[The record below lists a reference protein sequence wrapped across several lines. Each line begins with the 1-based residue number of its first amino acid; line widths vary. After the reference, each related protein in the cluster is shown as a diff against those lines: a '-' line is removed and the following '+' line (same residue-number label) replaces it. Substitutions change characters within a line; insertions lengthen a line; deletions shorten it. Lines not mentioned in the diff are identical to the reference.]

1 MLNSSQYCQTLLS
14 AEAERLEVRDLVVVL
29 PGILGSTLVRDG
41 QQVWAPSSGAVWR
54 AIRSFGASIQSL
66 TLPVDLGDDHPG
78 DGVEPLALMP
88 DLHLLP
94 GIWSANIGYDRLLG
108 WLTQRFKLVLAD
120 PQNGATSSNLLQ
132 FAYDWRLSCRYNA
145 CRLKRVVEPALER
158 WRALDE
164 ANREAR
170 LIFICHSMGGLVA
183 RWYVE
188 QEGGAAH
195 TRKLITIGT
204 PHRGAVAALQ
214 QLVNGVEKS
223 VGPLRLDLSRFA
235 RSLPS
240 VHQLL
245 PQYACLQ
252 TGTGLTPISAVAL
265 PNVNPAQ
272 VADALAFHAALDAA
286 PEGDAAAASAYA
298 LHPIVGTR
306 QPTPT
311 TARLVGER
319 LETSDAIEGAREGG
333 DGTVPRLAAAPKALS
348 PDDPRLR
355 YAPDQHLGLHSHQAV
370 LDELEGVLTAR
381 PVIHRGLAGPEIGV
395 RTEPLL
401 LLGEP
406 LVVWAEV
413 AAREPLGL
421 MAELLDESGRLL
433 ERRKLRVQD
442 SGQGQGQGH
451 GQSCVFQPPGAG
463 AWQVRVVAAGGS
475 AGAVTRP
482 VSAISL
488 VCPQEQGP

>member
-1 MLNSSQYCQTLLS
+1 LS
-14 AEAERLEVRDLVVVL
+14 GETERLEVRDLVVVL
-29 PGILGSTLVRDG
+29 PGILGSTLARDG
-41 QQVWAPSSGAVWR
+41 QEAWAPSAGVVWQ

-66 TLPVDLGDDHPG
+66 TLPSDLGDDHPG

-94 GIWSANIGYDRLLG
+94 GLWSANIGYSRLLD
-108 WLTQRFKLVLAD
+108 WLTQRFTLVPPD
-120 PQNGATSSNLLQ
+120 PKDPAKPANLLP
-132 FAYDWRLSCRYNA
+132 FAYDWRLSNRYNA
-145 CRLKRVVEPALER
+145 RRLRAVVEPALER
-158 WRALDE
+158 WRALAE

-170 LIFICHSMGGLVA
+170 LILICHSMGGLVA

-188 QEGGAAH
+188 REGGAAH

-223 VGPLRLDLSRFA
+223 VGPLRLNLTRFA

-240 VHQLL
+240 AHQLL

-252 TGTGLTPISAVAL
+252 TGAGLAPISAVAL
-265 PNVNPAQ
+265 PGVNPAL
-272 VADALAFHAALDAA
+272 VADAVAFHAALDTA
-286 PEGDAAAASAYA
+286 PASAYD

-319 LETSDAIEGAREGG
+319 IETSEAIEGAREGG
-333 DGTVPRLAAAPKALS
+333 DGTVPRLSAAPKALN

-381 PVIHRGLAGPEIGV
+381 PVIHRGLAGPQIGV

-401 LLGEP
+401 LLGDP
-406 LVVWAEV
+406 LVVWADE
-413 AAREPLGL
+413 AASEPLGL
-421 MAELLDESGRLL
+421 MAELLDEGGRLV
-433 ERRKLRVQD
+433 ERRKMRVEG
-442 SGQGQGQGH
+442 SGQG
-451 GQSCVFQPPGAG
+451 CVFQPPRAG
-463 AWQVRVVAAGGS
+463 AWQVRVGAAGGS
-475 AGAVTRP
+475 AGAMTTP
-482 VSAISL
+482 VSAVSL
-488 VCPQEQGP
+488 VCPLEEGP

>member
-1 MLNSSQYCQTLLS
+1 M
-14 AEAERLEVRDLVVVL
+14 VL
-29 PGILGSTLVRDG
+29 PGILGSTLARDG
-41 QQVWAPSSGAVWR
+41 QEAWAPSAGVVWQ

-66 TLPVDLGDDHPG
+66 TLPTDLGDDHPG

-94 GIWSANIGYDRLLG
+94 GLWSANIGYSRLLD
-108 WLTQRFKLVLAD
+108 WLTQRFTLVPPD
-120 PQNGATSSNLLQ
+120 PKDPAKPANLLP
-132 FAYDWRLSCRYNA
+132 FAYDWRLSNRYNA
-145 CRLKRVVEPALER
+145 RRLRAVVEPALER
-158 WRALDE
+158 WRALAE

-170 LIFICHSMGGLVA
+170 LILICHSMGGLVA

-188 QEGGAAH
+188 REGGAAH

-223 VGPLRLDLSRFA
+223 VGPLRLNLTRFA

-240 VHQLL
+240 AHQLL

-252 TGTGLTPISAVAL
+252 TGAGLAPISAVAL
-265 PNVNPAQ
+265 PGVNPAL
-272 VADALAFHAALDAA
+272 VADAVAFHAALDTA
-286 PEGDAAAASAYA
+286 PASAYD

-319 LETSDAIEGAREGG
+319 IETSEAIEGAREGG
-333 DGTVPRLAAAPKALS
+333 DGTVPRLSAAPKALN
-348 PDDPRLR
+348 PDDPLLR

-381 PVIHRGLAGPEIGV
+381 PVIHRGLAGPQIGV

-401 LLGEP
+401 LLGDP
-406 LVVWAEV
+406 LVVWADE
-413 AAREPLGL
+413 AASEPLGL
-421 MAELLDESGRLL
+421 MAELLDEGGRLV
-433 ERRKLRVQD
+433 ERRKMRVEG
-442 SGQGQGQGH
+442 SGQG
-451 GQSCVFQPPGAG
+451 CVFQPPRAG
-463 AWQVRVVAAGGS
+463 AWQVRVGAAGGS
-475 AGAVTRP
+475 AGAMTTP
-482 VSAISL
+482 VSAVSL
-488 VCPQEQGP
+488 VCPLEEGP

>member
-1 MLNSSQYCQTLLS
+1 MSGG
-14 AEAERLEVRDLVVVL
+14 AERLEIRDLVVVL
-29 PGILGSTLVRDG
+29 PGILGSTLARDG
-41 QQVWAPSSGAVWR
+41 QEAWAPSAGVVWR

-66 TLPVDLGDDHPG
+66 TLPADLGDDHPG

-94 GIWSANIGYDRLLG
+94 GLWSANIGYSRLLD
-108 WLTQRFKLVLAD
+108 WLTQRFTLVPPD
-120 PQNGATSSNLLQ
+120 PKDPAKPANLLP
-132 FAYDWRLSCRYNA
+132 FAYDWRLSNRYNA
-145 CRLKRVVEPALER
+145 RRLRAVVEPALER
-158 WRALDE
+158 WRALAE

-188 QEGGAAH
+188 REGGAAL

-214 QLVNGVEKS
+214 QLVNGLEKS
-223 VGPLRLDLSRFA
+223 VGPLRLDLTRFA

-240 VHQLL
+240 AHQLL
-245 PQYACLQ
+245 PQYACLE
-252 TGTGLTPISAVAL
+252 TGAGLAPISAVAL
-265 PNVNPAQ
+265 PGVNPAL
-272 VADALAFHAALDAA
+272 VADAVAFHAALDAA
-286 PEGDAAAASAYA
+286 PASAYD

-311 TARLVGER
+311 TARLVEER
-319 LETSDAIEGAREGG
+319 IETSEQIEGAREGG
-333 DGTVPRLAAAPKALS
+333 DGTVPRLSAAPKALN

-381 PVIHRGLAGPEIGV
+381 PVIHRGLAGPEIGL

-406 LVVWAEV
+406 LVVWADL
-413 AAREPLGL
+413 AASKPLGL
-421 MAELLDESGRLL
+421 MAALLDEGGRVV
-433 ERRKLRVQD
+433 ERRKLRVE
-442 SGQGQGQGH
+442 GQGQG
-451 GQSCVFQPPGAG
+451 CVFQPPRAG
-463 AWQVRVVAAGGS
+463 AWQVRVGAARGS
-475 AGAVTRP
+475 EGAMTTP
-482 VSAISL
+482 VSAVSL
-488 VCPQEQGP
+488 VCPLEEGP

>member
-1 MLNSSQYCQTLLS
+1 MSGG
-14 AEAERLEVRDLVVVL
+14 AERLEIRDLVVVL
-29 PGILGSTLVRDG
+29 PGILGSTLARDG
-41 QQVWAPSSGAVWR
+41 QEAWAPSAGVVWR

-66 TLPVDLGDDHPG
+66 TLPADLGDDHPG

-94 GIWSANIGYDRLLG
+94 GLWSANIGYSRLLD
-108 WLTQRFKLVLAD
+108 WLTQRFTLVPPD
-120 PQNGATSSNLLQ
+120 PKDPAKPANLLP
-132 FAYDWRLSCRYNA
+132 FAYDWRLSNRYNA
-145 CRLKRVVEPALER
+145 RRLSAVVEPALER
-158 WRALDE
+158 WRALAE

-170 LIFICHSMGGLVA
+170 LILICHSMGGLVA

-188 QEGGAAH
+188 REGGAAL

-214 QLVNGVEKS
+214 QLVNGLEKS
-223 VGPLRLDLSRFA
+223 VGPLRLDLTRFA

-240 VHQLL
+240 AHQLL
-245 PQYACLQ
+245 PQYACLE
-252 TGTGLTPISAVAL
+252 TGAGLAPISAVAL
-265 PNVNPAQ
+265 PGVNPAL
-272 VADALAFHAALDAA
+272 VADAVAFHAALDAA
-286 PEGDAAAASAYA
+286 PASAYD

-311 TARLVGER
+311 TARLVEER
-319 LETSDAIEGAREGG
+319 IETSEQIEGAREGG
-333 DGTVPRLAAAPKALS
+333 DGTVPRLSAAPKALN

-381 PVIHRGLAGPEIGV
+381 PVIHRGLAGPEIGL

-406 LVVWAEV
+406 LVVWADL
-413 AAREPLGL
+413 AASKPLGL
-421 MAELLDESGRLL
+421 MAALLDEGGRVV
-433 ERRKLRVQD
+433 ERRKLRVE
-442 SGQGQGQGH
+442 GQGQG
-451 GQSCVFQPPGAG
+451 CVFQPPRAG
-463 AWQVRVVAAGGS
+463 AWQVRVGAARGS
-475 AGAVTRP
+475 EGAMTTP
-482 VSAISL
+482 VSAVSL
-488 VCPQEQGP
+488 VCPLEEGP

>member
-1 MLNSSQYCQTLLS
+1 MSGG
-14 AEAERLEVRDLVVVL
+14 AERLEVRDLVVVL
-29 PGILGSTLVRDG
+29 PGILGSTLARDG
-41 QQVWAPSSGAVWR
+41 QEAWAPSAGVVWR

-66 TLPVDLGDDHPG
+66 TLPADLGDDHPG

-94 GIWSANIGYDRLLG
+94 GLWSANIGYSRLLD
-108 WLTQRFKLVLAD
+108 WLTQRFTLVPPD
-120 PQNGATSSNLLQ
+120 PKDPAKPANLLP
-132 FAYDWRLSCRYNA
+132 FAYDWRLSNRYNA
-145 CRLKRVVEPALER
+145 RRLRAVVEPALER
-158 WRALDE
+158 WRALAE

-188 QEGGAAH
+188 REGGAAL

-214 QLVNGVEKS
+214 QLVNGLEKS
-223 VGPLRLDLSRFA
+223 VGPLRLDLTRFA

-240 VHQLL
+240 AHQLL
-245 PQYACLQ
+245 PQYACLE
-252 TGTGLTPISAVAL
+252 TGAGLAPISAVAL
-265 PNVNPAQ
+265 PGVNPAL
-272 VADALAFHAALDAA
+272 VADAVAFHAALDAA
-286 PEGDAAAASAYA
+286 PASAYD

-319 LETSDAIEGAREGG
+319 IETSEQIEGAREGG
-333 DGTVPRLAAAPKALS
+333 DGTVPRLSAAPKALN

-381 PVIHRGLAGPEIGV
+381 PVIHRGLAGPEIGL

-406 LVVWAEV
+406 LVVWADL
-413 AAREPLGL
+413 AASKPLGL
-421 MAELLDESGRLL
+421 MAELLDEGGRVV
-433 ERRKLRVQD
+433 ERRKLRVE
-442 SGQGQGQGH
+442 GQGQG
-451 GQSCVFQPPGAG
+451 CVFQPPRAG
-463 AWQVRVVAAGGS
+463 AWQVRVGAARGS
-475 AGAVTRP
+475 EGAMTTP
-482 VSAISL
+482 VSAVSL
-488 VCPQEQGP
+488 VCPLEEGP

>member
-1 MLNSSQYCQTLLS
+1 MSGG
-14 AEAERLEVRDLVVVL
+14 AERLEVRDLVVVL
-29 PGILGSTLVRDG
+29 PGILGSTLARDG
-41 QQVWAPSSGAVWR
+41 QEAWAPSAGVVWR

-66 TLPVDLGDDHPG
+66 TLPADLGDDHPG

-94 GIWSANIGYDRLLG
+94 GLWSANIGYSRLLD
-108 WLTQRFKLVLAD
+108 WLTQRFTLVPPD
-120 PQNGATSSNLLQ
+120 PKDPAKPANLLP
-132 FAYDWRLSCRYNA
+132 FAYDWRLSNRYNA
-145 CRLKRVVEPALER
+145 RRLRAVVEPALER
-158 WRALDE
+158 WRALAE

-170 LIFICHSMGGLVA
+170 LILICHSMGGLVA

-188 QEGGAAH
+188 RESGAAH

-223 VGPLRLDLSRFA
+223 VGPLRLDLTRFA

-240 VHQLL
+240 AHQLL
-245 PQYACLQ
+245 PQYACLE
-252 TGTGLTPISAVAL
+252 TGAGLAPISAVAL
-265 PNVNPAQ
+265 PGVNPAL
-272 VADALAFHAALDAA
+272 VADAVAFHAALDAA
-286 PEGDAAAASAYA
+286 PASAYD

-319 LETSDAIEGAREGG
+319 IETSEQIEGAREGG
-333 DGTVPRLAAAPKALS
+333 DGTVPRLSAAPKALN

-381 PVIHRGLAGPEIGV
+381 PVIHRGLAGPEIGL

-406 LVVWAEV
+406 LVVWADL
-413 AAREPLGL
+413 AASKPLGL
-421 MAELLDESGRLL
+421 MAELLDEGGRVV
-433 ERRKLRVQD
+433 ERRKLRVE
-442 SGQGQGQGH
+442 GQGQG
-451 GQSCVFQPPGAG
+451 CVFQPPRAG
-463 AWQVRVVAAGGS
+463 AWQVRVGAARGS
-475 AGAVTRP
+475 EGAMTTP
-482 VSAISL
+482 VSAVSL
-488 VCPQEQGP
+488 VCPLEEGP

>member
-1 MLNSSQYCQTLLS
+1 MSGG
-14 AEAERLEVRDLVVVL
+14 AERLEVRDLVVVL
-29 PGILGSTLVRDG
+29 PGILGSTLARDG
-41 QQVWAPSSGAVWR
+41 QEAWAPSAGVVWR

-66 TLPVDLGDDHPG
+66 TLPADLGDDHPG

-94 GIWSANIGYDRLLG
+94 GLWSANIGYSRLLD
-108 WLTQRFKLVLAD
+108 WLTQRFTLVPPD
-120 PQNGATSSNLLQ
+120 PKDPAKPANLLP
-132 FAYDWRLSCRYNA
+132 FPYDWRLSNRYNA
-145 CRLKRVVEPALER
+145 RRLRAVVEPALER
-158 WRALDE
+158 WRALAE

-188 QEGGAAH
+188 REGGAAL

-214 QLVNGVEKS
+214 QLVNGLEKS
-223 VGPLRLDLSRFA
+223 VGPLRLDLTRFA

-240 VHQLL
+240 AHQLL
-245 PQYACLQ
+245 PQYACLE
-252 TGTGLTPISAVAL
+252 TGAGLAPISAVAL
-265 PNVNPAQ
+265 PGVNPAL
-272 VADALAFHAALDAA
+272 VADAVAFHAALDAA
-286 PEGDAAAASAYA
+286 PASAYD

-311 TARLVGER
+311 TARLVEER
-319 LETSDAIEGAREGG
+319 IETSEQIEGAREGG
-333 DGTVPRLAAAPKALS
+333 DGTVPRLSAAPKALN

-381 PVIHRGLAGPEIGV
+381 PVIHRGLAGPEIGL

-406 LVVWAEV
+406 LVVWADL
-413 AAREPLGL
+413 AASKPLGL
-421 MAELLDESGRLL
+421 MAALLDEGGRVV
-433 ERRKLRVQD
+433 ERRKLRVE
-442 SGQGQGQGH
+442 GQGQG
-451 GQSCVFQPPGAG
+451 CVFQPPRAG
-463 AWQVRVVAAGGS
+463 AWQVRVGAARGS
-475 AGAVTRP
+475 EGAMTTP
-482 VSAISL
+482 VSAVSL
-488 VCPQEQGP
+488 VCPLEEGP

>member
-1 MLNSSQYCQTLLS
+1 MSGET
-14 AEAERLEVRDLVVVL
+14 ERLEVRDLVVVL
-29 PGILGSTLVRDG
+29 PGILGSTLARDG
-41 QQVWAPSSGAVWR
+41 QEAWAPSAGVVWQ

-66 TLPVDLGDDHPG
+66 TLPTDLGDDHPG

-94 GIWSANIGYDRLLG
+94 GLWSANIGYSRLLD
-108 WLTQRFKLVLAD
+108 WLTQRFTLVPPD
-120 PQNGATSSNLLQ
+120 PKDPAKPANLLP
-132 FAYDWRLSCRYNA
+132 FAYDWRLSNRYNA
-145 CRLKRVVEPALER
+145 RRLRAVVEPALER
-158 WRALDE
+158 WRALAE

-170 LIFICHSMGGLVA
+170 LILICHSMGGLVA

-188 QEGGAAH
+188 REGGAAL

-223 VGPLRLDLSRFA
+223 VGPLRLNLTRFA

-240 VHQLL
+240 AHQLL

-252 TGTGLTPISAVAL
+252 TGAGLAPISAVAL
-265 PNVNPAQ
+265 PGVNPAL
-272 VADALAFHAALDAA
+272 VADAVAFHAALDTA
-286 PEGDAAAASAYA
+286 PASAYD

-319 LETSDAIEGAREGG
+319 IETSEQIEGAREGG
-333 DGTVPRLAAAPKALS
+333 DGTVPRLSAAPKALN

-381 PVIHRGLAGPEIGV
+381 PVIHRGLAGPQLGV

-406 LVVWAEV
+406 LVVWADV
-413 AAREPLGL
+413 AASKPLGL
-421 MAELLDESGRLL
+421 LAELLDEGGRVV
-433 ERRKLRVQD
+433 ERRKLRVEG
-442 SGQGQGQGH
+442 SGQG
-451 GQSCVFQPPGAG
+451 CVFQPPRAG
-463 AWQVRVVAAGGS
+463 AWQVRVGAAGGS
-475 AGAVTRP
+475 AGAMTTP
-482 VSAISL
+482 VSAVSL
-488 VCPQEQGP
+488 VCPLEEGP

>member
-1 MLNSSQYCQTLLS
+1 M
-14 AEAERLEVRDLVVVL
+14 VL
-29 PGILGSTLVRDG
+29 PGILGSTLARDG
-41 QQVWAPSSGAVWR
+41 QEAWAPSAGVVWQ

-66 TLPVDLGDDHPG
+66 TLPTDLGDDHPG

-94 GIWSANIGYDRLLG
+94 GLWSANIGYSRLLD
-108 WLTQRFKLVLAD
+108 WLTQRFTLVPPD
-120 PQNGATSSNLLQ
+120 PKDPAKPANLLP
-132 FAYDWRLSCRYNA
+132 FAYDWRLSNRYNA
-145 CRLKRVVEPALER
+145 RRLRAVVEPALER
-158 WRALDE
+158 LRALAE

-170 LIFICHSMGGLVA
+170 LILICHSMGGLVA

-188 QEGGAAH
+188 REGGAAH

-223 VGPLRLDLSRFA
+223 VGPLRLNLTRFA

-240 VHQLL
+240 AHQLL

-252 TGTGLTPISAVAL
+252 TGAGLAPISAVAL
-265 PNVNPAQ
+265 PGVNPAL
-272 VADALAFHAALDAA
+272 VADAVAFHAALDTA
-286 PEGDAAAASAYA
+286 PASAYD

-319 LETSDAIEGAREGG
+319 IETSEAIEGAREGG
-333 DGTVPRLAAAPKALS
+333 DGTVPRLSAAPKALN

-381 PVIHRGLAGPEIGV
+381 PVIHRGLAGPQIGV

-401 LLGEP
+401 LLGDP
-406 LVVWAEV
+406 LVVWADE
-413 AAREPLGL
+413 AASEPLGL
-421 MAELLDESGRLL
+421 MAELLDEGGRLV
-433 ERRKLRVQD
+433 ERRKMRVEG
-442 SGQGQGQGH
+442 SGQG
-451 GQSCVFQPPGAG
+451 CVFQPPRAG
-463 AWQVRVVAAGGS
+463 AWQVRVGAAGGS
-475 AGAVTRP
+475 AGAMTTP
-482 VSAISL
+482 VSAVSL
-488 VCPQEQGP
+488 VCPLEEGP

>member
-1 MLNSSQYCQTLLS
+1 M
-14 AEAERLEVRDLVVVL
+14 VL
-29 PGILGSTLVRDG
+29 PGILGSTLARDG
-41 QQVWAPSSGAVWR
+41 QEAWAPSAGVVWQ

-66 TLPVDLGDDHPG
+66 TLPTDLGDDHPG

-94 GIWSANIGYDRLLG
+94 GLWSANIGYSRLLD
-108 WLTQRFKLVLAD
+108 WLTQRFTLVPPD
-120 PQNGATSSNLLQ
+120 PKDPAKPANLLP
-132 FAYDWRLSCRYNA
+132 FAYDWRLSNRYNA
-145 CRLKRVVEPALER
+145 LRLKGVVEPALER
-158 WRALDE
+158 WRALAE

-170 LIFICHSMGGLVA
+170 LILICHSMGGLVA

-188 QEGGAAH
+188 REGGAAL

-214 QLVNGVEKS
+214 QLVNGVEES
-223 VGPLRLDLSRFA
+223 VGPLRLNLTRFA

-240 VHQLL
+240 AHQLL

-252 TGTGLTPISAVAL
+252 SGAGLAPISAVAL
-265 PNVNPAQ
+265 PGVNPAL
-272 VADALAFHAALDAA
+272 VADAVAFHAALDAA
-286 PEGDAAAASAYA
+286 PASAYD

-319 LETSDAIEGAREGG
+319 IETSEEIEGAREGG
-333 DGTVPRLAAAPKALS
+333 DGTVPRLSAAPKALN

-381 PVIHRGLAGPEIGV
+381 PVIHRAIFGPQIGV

-401 LLGEP
+401 LLGDP
-406 LVVWAEV
+406 LVVWADV
-413 AAREPLGL
+413 AASEPLGL
-421 MAELLDESGRLL
+421 MAELLDEGGRVV

-442 SGQGQGQGH
+442 SGQGQG
-451 GQSCVFQPPGAG
+451 CVFQPPRAG
-463 AWQVRVVAAGGS
+463 AWQVRVGAAGGS
-475 AGAVTRP
+475 AGAMTTP
-482 VSAISL
+482 VSAVSL
-488 VCPQEQGP
+488 VCPLEEGP

>member
-1 MLNSSQYCQTLLS
+1 MDMT
-14 AEAERLEVRDLVVVL
+14 V
-29 PGILGSTLVRDG
+29 
-41 QQVWAPSSGAVWR
+41 
-54 AIRSFGASIQSL
+54 
-66 TLPVDLGDDHPG
+66 
-78 DGVEPLALMP
+78 LMP

-94 GIWSANIGYDRLLG
+94 GLWSANIGYSRLLD
-108 WLTQRFKLVLAD
+108 WLTQRFTLVPPD
-120 PQNGATSSNLLQ
+120 PKDPAKPANLLP
-132 FAYDWRLSCRYNA
+132 FAYDWRLSNRYNA
-145 CRLKRVVEPALER
+145 RRLRAVVEPALER
-158 WRALDE
+158 WRALAE

-188 QEGGAAH
+188 REGGAAL

-214 QLVNGVEKS
+214 QLVNGLEKS
-223 VGPLRLDLSRFA
+223 VGPLRLDLTRFA

-240 VHQLL
+240 AHQLL
-245 PQYACLQ
+245 PQYACLE
-252 TGTGLTPISAVAL
+252 TGAGLAPISAVAL
-265 PNVNPAQ
+265 PGVNPAL
-272 VADALAFHAALDAA
+272 VADAVAFHAALDAA
-286 PEGDAAAASAYA
+286 PASAYD

-319 LETSDAIEGAREGG
+319 IETSEQIEGAREGG
-333 DGTVPRLAAAPKALS
+333 DGTVPRLSAAPKALN

-381 PVIHRGLAGPEIGV
+381 PVIHRRLAGPEIGV

-406 LVVWAEV
+406 LVVWADL
-413 AAREPLGL
+413 AASKPLGL
-421 MAELLDESGRLL
+421 MAELLDEGGRVV
-433 ERRKLRVQD
+433 EWRKLRVEGT
-442 SGQGQGQGH
+442 GQG
-451 GQSCVFQPPGAG
+451 CVFQPPRAG
-463 AWQVRVVAAGGS
+463 AWQVRVGAAGGS
-475 AGAVTRP
+475 AGAMTTP
-482 VSAISL
+482 VSAVSL
-488 VCPQEQGP
+488 VCPLEEGP

>member
-1 MLNSSQYCQTLLS
+1 LS
-14 AEAERLEVRDLVVVL
+14 GETERLEIRDLVVVL
-29 PGILGSTLVRDG
+29 PGILGSTLARDG
-41 QQVWAPSSGAVWR
+41 QEAWAPSAGVVWQ

-66 TLPVDLGDDHPG
+66 TLPADLGDDHPG

-94 GIWSANIGYDRLLG
+94 GLWSANIGYSRLLD
-108 WLTQRFKLVLAD
+108 WLTQRFTLVPPD
-120 PQNGATSSNLLQ
+120 PKDPAKPANLLP
-132 FAYDWRLSCRYNA
+132 FAYDWRLSNRYNA
-145 CRLKRVVEPALER
+145 LRLKGVVEPALER
-158 WRALDE
+158 WRALAE

-170 LIFICHSMGGLVA
+170 LILICHSMGGLVA

-188 QEGGAAH
+188 REGGAAL

-223 VGPLRLDLSRFA
+223 VGPLRLNLTRFA

-240 VHQLL
+240 AHQLL

-252 TGTGLTPISAVAL
+252 SGAGLAPISAVAL
-265 PNVNPAQ
+265 PGVNPAL
-272 VADALAFHAALDAA
+272 VADAVAFHAALDAA
-286 PEGDAAAASAYA
+286 PEGGAAAVASAYD

-319 LETSDAIEGAREGG
+319 IETSEAIEGAREGG
-333 DGTVPRLAAAPKALS
+333 DGTVPRLSAAPKALN

-381 PVIHRGLAGPEIGV
+381 PVIHRGLAGPQIGL

-401 LLGEP
+401 LLGDP
-406 LVVWAEV
+406 LVVWADV
-413 AAREPLGL
+413 AASEPLGL
-421 MAELLDESGRLL
+421 MAELLDEGGRVV
-433 ERRKLRVQD
+433 ERRKLRVEG
-442 SGQGQGQGH
+442 SGQG
-451 GQSCVFQPPGAG
+451 CVFQPPRAG
-463 AWQVRVVAAGGS
+463 AWQVRVGAAGGS
-475 AGAVTRP
+475 TGAMTTP
-482 VSAISL
+482 VSAVSL
-488 VCPQEQGP
+488 VCPLEEGP

>member
-1 MLNSSQYCQTLLS
+1 
-14 AEAERLEVRDLVVVL
+14 LVVVL
-29 PGILGSTLVRDG
+29 PGILGSTLARDD
-41 QQVWAPSSGAVWR
+41 QEAWAPSAGVVWQ

-66 TLPVDLGDDHPG
+66 TLPADLGDDHPG

-88 DLHLLP
+88 DLHILP
-94 GIWSANIGYDRLLG
+94 GLWSANIGYSRLLD
-108 WLTQRFKLVLAD
+108 WLTQRFTLVPPD
-120 PQNGATSSNLLQ
+120 PKDPAKPANLLP
-132 FAYDWRLSCRYNA
+132 FAYDWRLSNRYNA
-145 CRLKRVVEPALER
+145 RRLRAVVEPALER
-158 WRALDE
+158 WRALAE

-188 QEGGAAH
+188 REGGAAL

-223 VGPLRLDLSRFA
+223 VGPLRLDLTRFV

-252 TGTGLTPISAVAL
+252 TGAGLAPISAVAL
-265 PNVNPAQ
+265 PGVNPALM
-272 VADALAFHAALDAA
+272 ADAVAFHAALDAA
-286 PEGDAAAASAYA
+286 PEGNAAAASAYA

-319 LETSDAIEGAREGG
+319 IETSEQIEGAREGG
-333 DGTVPRLAAAPKALS
+333 DGTVPRLSAAPKALN

-406 LVVWAEV
+406 LVVWAAV
-413 AAREPLGL
+413 AASNPLGL
-421 MAELLDESGRLL
+421 MAELLDEGGRVV
-433 ERRKLRVQD
+433 ERRKLRVEG
-442 SGQGQGQGH
+442 SGQG
-451 GQSCVFQPPGAG
+451 CVFQPPRAG
-463 AWQVRVVAAGGS
+463 AWQVRVGAAGGS
-475 AGAVTRP
+475 AGAMTTP
-482 VSAISL
+482 VSAVSL
-488 VCPQEQGP
+488 VCPLEEGP

>member
-1 MLNSSQYCQTLLS
+1 MSGG
-14 AEAERLEVRDLVVVL
+14 AERLEVRDLVVVL
-29 PGILGSTLVRDG
+29 PGILGSTLARDG
-41 QQVWAPSSGAVWR
+41 QEAWAPSAGVVWR

-66 TLPVDLGDDHPG
+66 TLPADLGDDHPG

-94 GIWSANIGYDRLLG
+94 GLWSANIGYSRLLD
-108 WLTQRFKLVLAD
+108 WLTQRFTLVPPD
-120 PQNGATSSNLLQ
+120 PKDPAKPANLLP
-132 FAYDWRLSCRYNA
+132 FAYDWRLSNRYNA
-145 CRLKRVVEPALER
+145 RRLRAVVEPALER
-158 WRALDE
+158 WRALAE

-188 QEGGAAH
+188 REGGAAL

-214 QLVNGVEKS
+214 QLVNGLEKS
-223 VGPLRLDLSRFA
+223 VGPLRLDLTRFA

-240 VHQLL
+240 AHQLL
-245 PQYACLQ
+245 PQYACLE
-252 TGTGLTPISAVAL
+252 TGAGLAPISAVAL
-265 PNVNPAQ
+265 PGVNPAL
-272 VADALAFHAALDAA
+272 VADAVAFHAALDAA
-286 PEGDAAAASAYA
+286 PASAYD

-319 LETSDAIEGAREGG
+319 IETSEQIEGAREGG
-333 DGTVPRLAAAPKALS
+333 DGTVPRLSAAPKALN

-381 PVIHRGLAGPEIGV
+381 PVIHRGLAGPEIGL

-406 LVVWAEV
+406 LVVWADL
-413 AAREPLGL
+413 AASKPLGL
-421 MAELLDESGRLL
+421 MAALLDEGGRVV
-433 ERRKLRVQD
+433 ERRKLRVEGT
-442 SGQGQGQGH
+442 GQG
-451 GQSCVFQPPGAG
+451 CVFQPPRAG
-463 AWQVRVVAAGGS
+463 AWQVRVGAARGS
-475 AGAVTRP
+475 EGAMTTP
-482 VSAISL
+482 VSAVSL
-488 VCPQEQGP
+488 VCPLEEGP

>member
-1 MLNSSQYCQTLLS
+1 LS
-14 AEAERLEVRDLVVVL
+14 GETERLEVRDLVVVL
-29 PGILGSTLVRDG
+29 PGILGSTLARDG
-41 QQVWAPSSGAVWR
+41 QEAWAPSAGVVWQ

-66 TLPVDLGDDHPG
+66 TLPTDLGDDHPG

-94 GIWSANIGYDRLLG
+94 GLWSANIGYSRLLD
-108 WLTQRFKLVLAD
+108 WLTQRFTLVPPD
-120 PQNGATSSNLLQ
+120 PKDPAKPANLLP
-132 FAYDWRLSCRYNA
+132 FAYDWRLSNRYNA
-145 CRLKRVVEPALER
+145 RRLRAVVEPALER
-158 WRALDE
+158 WRALAE

-170 LIFICHSMGGLVA
+170 LILICHSMGGLVA

-188 QEGGAAH
+188 REGGAAH

-223 VGPLRLDLSRFA
+223 VGPLRLNLTRFA

-240 VHQLL
+240 AHQLL

-252 TGTGLTPISAVAL
+252 TGAGLAPISAVAL
-265 PNVNPAQ
+265 PGVNPAL
-272 VADALAFHAALDAA
+272 VADAVAFHAALDAA
-286 PEGDAAAASAYA
+286 PASAYD

-319 LETSDAIEGAREGG
+319 IETSEAIEGAREGG
-333 DGTVPRLAAAPKALS
+333 DGTVPRLSAAPKALN

-381 PVIHRGLAGPEIGV
+381 PVIHRGLAGPQIGV
-395 RTEPLL
+395 RTEPVL
-401 LLGEP
+401 LLGDP
-406 LVVWAEV
+406 LVVWADE
-413 AAREPLGL
+413 AASEPLGL
-421 MAELLDESGRLL
+421 MAELLDEGGRLV
-433 ERRKLRVQD
+433 ERRKMRVEG
-442 SGQGQGQGH
+442 SGQG
-451 GQSCVFQPPGAG
+451 CLFQPPRAG
-463 AWQVRVVAAGGS
+463 AWQVRVGAAGGS
-475 AGAVTRP
+475 AGAMTTP
-482 VSAISL
+482 VSAVSL
-488 VCPQEQGP
+488 VCPLEEGP

>member
-1 MLNSSQYCQTLLS
+1 M
-14 AEAERLEVRDLVVVL
+14 VL
-29 PGILGSTLVRDG
+29 PGILGSTLARDG
-41 QQVWAPSSGAVWR
+41 QEAWAPSAGVVWQ

-66 TLPVDLGDDHPG
+66 TLPTDLGDDHPG

-94 GIWSANIGYDRLLG
+94 GLWSANIGYSRLLD
-108 WLTQRFKLVLAD
+108 WLTQRFTLVPPD
-120 PQNGATSSNLLQ
+120 PKDPAKPANLLP
-132 FAYDWRLSCRYNA
+132 FAYDWRLSNRYNA
-145 CRLKRVVEPALER
+145 RRLRAVVEPALER
-158 WRALDE
+158 WRALAE

-170 LIFICHSMGGLVA
+170 LILICHSMGGLVA

-188 QEGGAAH
+188 REGGAAH

-223 VGPLRLDLSRFA
+223 VGPLRLNLTRFA

-240 VHQLL
+240 AHQLL

-252 TGTGLTPISAVAL
+252 TGAGLAPISAVAL
-265 PNVNPAQ
+265 PGVNPAL
-272 VADALAFHAALDAA
+272 VADAVAFHAALDTA
-286 PEGDAAAASAYA
+286 PASAYD

-319 LETSDAIEGAREGG
+319 IETSEAIEGAREGG
-333 DGTVPRLAAAPKALS
+333 DGTVPRLSAAPKALN

-381 PVIHRGLAGPEIGV
+381 PVIHRGLAGPQIGV

-401 LLGEP
+401 LLGDP
-406 LVVWAEV
+406 LVVWADE
-413 AAREPLGL
+413 AASEPLGL
-421 MAELLDESGRLL
+421 MAELLDEGGRLV
-433 ERRKLRVQD
+433 ERRKMRVEG
-442 SGQGQGQGH
+442 SGQG
-451 GQSCVFQPPGAG
+451 CVFQPPRAG
-463 AWQVRVVAAGGS
+463 AWQVRVGAAGGS
-475 AGAVTRP
+475 AGAMTTP
-482 VSAISL
+482 VSAVSL
-488 VCPQEQGP
+488 VCPLEEGP

>member
-1 MLNSSQYCQTLLS
+1 
-14 AEAERLEVRDLVVVL
+14 VVL
-29 PGILGSTLVRDG
+29 PGILGSTLARDG
-41 QQVWAPSSGAVWR
+41 QEAWAPSAGVVWR

-66 TLPVDLGDDHPG
+66 TLPADLGDDHPG

-94 GIWSANIGYDRLLG
+94 GLWSANIGYSRLLD
-108 WLTQRFKLVLAD
+108 WLTQRFTLVPPD
-120 PQNGATSSNLLQ
+120 PKDPAKPANLLP
-132 FAYDWRLSCRYNA
+132 FAYDWRLSNRYNA
-145 CRLKRVVEPALER
+145 RRLRAVVEPALER
-158 WRALDE
+158 WRALAE

-188 QEGGAAH
+188 REGGAAL

-214 QLVNGVEKS
+214 QLVNGLEKS
-223 VGPLRLDLSRFA
+223 VGPLRLDLTRFA

-240 VHQLL
+240 AHQLL
-245 PQYACLQ
+245 PQYACLE
-252 TGTGLTPISAVAL
+252 TGAGLAPISAVAL
-265 PNVNPAQ
+265 PGVNPAL
-272 VADALAFHAALDAA
+272 VADAVAFHAALDAA
-286 PEGDAAAASAYA
+286 PASAYD

-319 LETSDAIEGAREGG
+319 IETSEQIEGAREGG
-333 DGTVPRLAAAPKALS
+333 DGTVPRLSAAPKALN

-381 PVIHRGLAGPEIGV
+381 PVIHRGLAGPQIGV

-406 LVVWAEV
+406 LLVWAEV
-413 AAREPLGL
+413 AASEPLGL
-421 MAELLDESGRLL
+421 MAELLDEGGRVV
-433 ERRKLRVQD
+433 ERRKLRVEGT
-442 SGQGQGQGH
+442 GQG
-451 GQSCVFQPPGAG
+451 CVFQPPRAG
-463 AWQVRVVAAGGS
+463 AWQVRVGAARGS
-475 AGAVTRP
+475 EGAMTTP
-482 VSAISL
+482 VSAVSL
-488 VCPQEQGP
+488 VCPLEEGP

>member
-1 MLNSSQYCQTLLS
+1 
-14 AEAERLEVRDLVVVL
+14 VVL
-29 PGILGSTLVRDG
+29 PGILGSTLARDG
-41 QQVWAPSSGAVWR
+41 QEAWAPSAGVVWR

-66 TLPVDLGDDHPG
+66 TLPADLGDDHPG

-94 GIWSANIGYDRLLG
+94 GLWSANIGYSRLLD
-108 WLTQRFKLVLAD
+108 WLTQRFTLVPPD
-120 PQNGATSSNLLQ
+120 PKDPAKPANLLP
-132 FAYDWRLSCRYNA
+132 FAYDWRLSNRYNA
-145 CRLKRVVEPALER
+145 RRLRAVVEPALER
-158 WRALDE
+158 WRALAE

-170 LIFICHSMGGLVA
+170 LILICHSMGGLVA

-188 QEGGAAH
+188 REGGAAL

-223 VGPLRLDLSRFA
+223 VGPLRLDLTRFA

-240 VHQLL
+240 AHQLL

-252 TGTGLTPISAVAL
+252 TGAGLAPISAVAL
-265 PNVNPAQ
+265 PGMNPAL
-272 VADALAFHAALDAA
+272 VADAVAFHAALDAA
-286 PEGDAAAASAYA
+286 PEGGAAALASAYD

-319 LETSDAIEGAREGG
+319 IETSEQIEGAREGG
-333 DGTVPRLAAAPKALS
+333 DGTVPRLSAAPKALN

-381 PVIHRGLAGPEIGV
+381 PVIHRGLTGPQIGL

-406 LVVWAEV
+406 LVVWADV
-413 AAREPLGL
+413 AASKPLGL
-421 MAELLDESGRLL
+421 MAELLDEGGRLL

-451 GQSCVFQPPGAG
+451 GQSCVFQPPRAG
-463 AWQVRVVAAGGS
+463 AWQVRVGAAGGS
-475 AGAVTRP
+475 AGAMTTP
-482 VSAISL
+482 VSAVSL
-488 VCPQEQGP
+488 VCPLEEGP

>member
-1 MLNSSQYCQTLLS
+1 
-14 AEAERLEVRDLVVVL
+14 VVL
-29 PGILGSTLVRDG
+29 PGILGSTLARDG
-41 QQVWAPSSGAVWR
+41 QEAWAPSAGVVWQ

-66 TLPVDLGDDHPG
+66 TLPTDLGDDHPG

-94 GIWSANIGYDRLLG
+94 GLWSANIGYSRLLD
-108 WLTQRFKLVLAD
+108 WLTQRFTLVPPD
-120 PQNGATSSNLLQ
+120 PKDPAKPANLLP
-132 FAYDWRLSCRYNA
+132 FAYDWRLSNRYNA
-145 CRLKRVVEPALER
+145 RRLRAVVEPALER
-158 WRALDE
+158 WRALAE

-170 LIFICHSMGGLVA
+170 LILICHSMGGLVA

-188 QEGGAAH
+188 REGGAAH

-223 VGPLRLDLSRFA
+223 VGPLRLNLTRFA

-240 VHQLL
+240 AHQLL

-252 TGTGLTPISAVAL
+252 TGAGLAPISAVAL
-265 PNVNPAQ
+265 PGVNPAL
-272 VADALAFHAALDAA
+272 VADAVAFHAALDAA
-286 PEGDAAAASAYA
+286 PASAYD

-319 LETSDAIEGAREGG
+319 IETSEAIEGAREGG
-333 DGTVPRLAAAPKALS
+333 DGTVPRLSAAPKALN

-381 PVIHRGLAGPEIGV
+381 PVIHRGLAGPQIGV
-395 RTEPLL
+395 RTEPVL
-401 LLGEP
+401 LLGDP
-406 LVVWAEV
+406 LVVWADE
-413 AAREPLGL
+413 AASEPLGL
-421 MAELLDESGRLL
+421 MAELLDEGGRLV
-433 ERRKLRVQD
+433 ERRKMRVEG
-442 SGQGQGQGH
+442 SGQG
-451 GQSCVFQPPGAG
+451 CLFQPPRAG
-463 AWQVRVVAAGGS
+463 AWQVRVGAAGGS
-475 AGAVTRP
+475 AGAMTTP
-482 VSAISL
+482 VSAVSL
-488 VCPQEQGP
+488 VCPLEEGP

>member
-1 MLNSSQYCQTLLS
+1 MS

-29 PGILGSTLVRDG
+29 PGILGSTLARDG
-41 QQVWAPSSGAVWR
+41 QQVWAPSSGAVWQ

-66 TLPVDLGDDHPG
+66 TLPVDLGDDPPG
-78 DGVEPLALMP
+78 DEVEPLALMP

-108 WLTQRFKLVLAD
+108 WLTQRFKLVQAD
-120 PQNGATSSNLLQ
+120 PQNCSTPGNLLP

-145 CRLKRVVEPALER
+145 RRLKRVVEPALER
-158 WRALDE
+158 WRALDQ

-170 LIFICHSMGGLVA
+170 LILICHSMGGLVA

-204 PHRGAVAALQ
+204 PNRGAVAALQ

-240 VHQLL
+240 AHQLL
-245 PQYACLQ
+245 PQYACLE
-252 TGTGLTPISAVAL
+252 TGAGLTPISAVAL
-265 PNVNPAQ
+265 PNVNSAL
-272 VADALAFHAALDAA
+272 VADAVAFHAALDAA
-286 PEGDAAAASAYA
+286 PASAYA

-319 LETSDAIEGAREGG
+319 IETSDAIEGAREGG
-333 DGTVPRLAAAPKALS
+333 DGTVPRLSAAPKALR

-370 LDELEGVLTAR
+370 FDELEGVLTAR

-406 LVVWAEV
+406 LLVSAEV

-421 MAELLDESGRLL
+421 MAELLDEGGRLV
-433 ERRKLRVQD
+433 ERRKLRVED
-442 SGQGQGQGH
+442 SGQGQG
-451 GQSCVFQPPGAG
+451 CVFQPPRAG
-463 AWQVRVVAAGGS
+463 AWQVRVGAAGGS
-475 AGAVTRP
+475 ASAVTRP
-482 VSAISL
+482 VGAISL
-488 VCPQEQGP
+488 VCPLEEGP

>member
-1 MLNSSQYCQTLLS
+1 M
-14 AEAERLEVRDLVVVL
+14 VL
-29 PGILGSTLVRDG
+29 PGILGSTLARDG
-41 QQVWAPSSGAVWR
+41 QEAWAPSAGVVWQ

-66 TLPVDLGDDHPG
+66 TLPTDLGDDHPG

-94 GIWSANIGYDRLLG
+94 GLWSANIGYSRLLD
-108 WLTQRFKLVLAD
+108 WLTQRFTLVPPD
-120 PQNGATSSNLLQ
+120 PKDPAKPANLLP
-132 FAYDWRLSCRYNA
+132 FAYDWRLSNRYNA
-145 CRLKRVVEPALER
+145 RRLRAVVEPALER
-158 WRALDE
+158 WRALAE

-170 LIFICHSMGGLVA
+170 LILICHSMGGLVA

-188 QEGGAAH
+188 REGGAAH

-223 VGPLRLDLSRFA
+223 VGPLRLNLTRFA

-240 VHQLL
+240 AHQLL

-252 TGTGLTPISAVAL
+252 TGAGLAPISAVAL
-265 PNVNPAQ
+265 PGVNPAL
-272 VADALAFHAALDAA
+272 VADAVAFHAALDAA
-286 PEGDAAAASAYA
+286 PASAYD

-319 LETSDAIEGAREGG
+319 IETSEAIEGAREGG
-333 DGTVPRLAAAPKALS
+333 DGTVPRLSAAPKALN

-381 PVIHRGLAGPEIGV
+381 PVIHRGLAGPQIGV
-395 RTEPLL
+395 RTEPVL
-401 LLGEP
+401 LLGDP
-406 LVVWAEV
+406 LVVWADE
-413 AAREPLGL
+413 AASEPLGL
-421 MAELLDESGRLL
+421 MAELLDEGGRLV
-433 ERRKLRVQD
+433 ERRKMRVEG
-442 SGQGQGQGH
+442 SGQG
-451 GQSCVFQPPGAG
+451 CLFQPPRAG
-463 AWQVRVVAAGGS
+463 AWQVRVGAAGGS
-475 AGAVTRP
+475 AGAMTTP
-482 VSAISL
+482 VSAVSL
-488 VCPQEQGP
+488 VCPLEEGP

>member
-1 MLNSSQYCQTLLS
+1 M
-14 AEAERLEVRDLVVVL
+14 RDLVVVL
-29 PGILGSTLVRDG
+29 PGMLGSTLVRDG

-94 GIWSANIGYDRLLG
+94 GIWSANIGYSRLLD
-108 WLTQRFKLVLAD
+108 WLTQRFTLVPPD
-120 PQNGATSSNLLQ
+120 PKDPAKPANLLP
-132 FAYDWRLSCRYNA
+132 FAYDWRLSNRYNA
-145 CRLKRVVEPALER
+145 RRLKAVVEPALER

-188 QEGGAAH
+188 QERGAAH

-223 VGPLRLDLSRFA
+223 VGPLRLDLRRFA
-235 RSLPS
+235 HSLPS
-240 VHQLL
+240 AHQLL
-245 PQYACLQ
+245 PQYACLE
-252 TGTGLTPISAVAL
+252 TGAGLTPISAVAL
-265 PNVNPAQ
+265 PKVNPAL
-272 VADALAFHAALDAA
+272 VADAVAFHAALDAA
-286 PEGDAAAASAYA
+286 PASAYD

-319 LETSDAIEGAREGG
+319 IETSDAIEGVREGG

-406 LVVWAEV
+406 LLVWADL
-413 AAREPLGL
+413 AAPKPLGL
-421 MAELLDESGRLL
+421 MAELLDEGGRVV
-433 ERRKLRVQD
+433 ERRKLRVE
-442 SGQGQGQGH
+442 GQGQSG
-451 GQSCVFQPPGAG
+451 VFQPPRAG
-463 AWQVRVVAAGGS
+463 AWQVRVGAAGGS
-475 AGAVTRP
+475 AGAMTTP
-482 VSAISL
+482 VSTFSL
-488 VCPQEQGP
+488 VCPLEEGP